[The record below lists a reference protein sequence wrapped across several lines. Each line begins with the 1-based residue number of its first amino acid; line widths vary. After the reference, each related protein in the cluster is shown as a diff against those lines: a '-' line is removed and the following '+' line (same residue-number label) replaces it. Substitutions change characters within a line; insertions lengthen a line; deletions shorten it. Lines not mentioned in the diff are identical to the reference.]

1 MVAGR
6 LSKTQRGTEQAVKVA
21 KGDICIA
28 QTMLQVNCSVAFECT
43 TKILTCINIYIYLLV
58 ACEECRTISPL

>member
-6 LSKTQRGTEQAVKVA
+6 LSKTQRGTKQTVKVA

-28 QTMLQVNCSVAFECT
+28 QTMVQVNCSVAFECT
-43 TKILTCINIYIYLLV
+43 TKILTCYTYIS
-58 ACEECRTISPL
+58 ISFKFGCL